1 MKILNKN
8 KKKKGFTLI
17 ELIAVVAIIGILAA
31 LLVPKIT
38 GYMNEA
44 KKTKVID
51 QCRKITQAAET
62 YEMRKSVDID
72 EANSTVNGLITG
84 TGASIASPASHTYD
98 KKYFLQYLDGD
109 AASTTT
115 YADTVP
121 QLNNTAGQALTL
133 KECKEIVEGTLDFEV
148 NTDGSFKA
156 TV

>member
-62 YEMRKSVDID
+62 YEMRKSVDISD
-72 EANSTVNGLITG
+72 TATVDALITG
-84 TGASIASPASHTYD
+84 TPSPVNGYNA
-98 KKYFLQYLDGD
+98 KYFLQYLDGD
-109 AASTTT
+109 ADSTTT
-115 YADTVP
+115 YTDTVP
-121 QLNNTAGQALTL
+121 QLNNDDGKGLTL
-133 KECKEIVEGTLDFEV
+133 KQCQDIVEGTLDFKV
-148 NTDGSFKA
+148 NTDGSFKE

>member
-62 YEMRKSVDID
+62 YEMRKSVDIAD
-72 EANSTVNGLITG
+72 TSTVDKLITG
-84 TGASIASPASHTYD
+84 GATITSPSSHTYD
-98 KKYFLQYLDGD
+98 KKYFLQYLDGN
-109 AASTTT
+109 ATSTTT
-115 YADTVP
+115 YTDTVP
-121 QLNNTAGQALTL
+121 QLNNTAGKGLTL
-133 KECKEIVEGTLDFEV
+133 KQCKDIVEGTLDFNV

>member
-62 YEMRKSVDID
+62 YEMRKSVDIAD
-72 EANSTVNGLITG
+72 SATVDGLITG
-84 TGASIASPASHTYD
+84 TPVPVTGYNA
-98 KKYFLQYLDGD
+98 KYFLQYLDGD
-109 AASTTT
+109 ADSTTT
-115 YADTVP
+115 YTDTVP
-121 QLNNTAGQALTL
+121 QLNNTEGKGLTL
-133 KECKEIVEGTLDFEV
+133 KQCKEIVEGTLDFKV
-148 NTDGSFKA
+148 NTDGSFKE

>member
-1 MKILNKN
+1 MKILHKN

-62 YEMRKSVDID
+62 YEMRKSVDISD
-72 EANSTVNGLITG
+72 TATVDALITG
-84 TGASIASPASHTYD
+84 TPAPVTGYNA
-98 KKYFLQYLDGD
+98 KYFLQYLDGD
-109 AASTTT
+109 ADSTTT
-115 YADTVP
+115 YTDTVP
-121 QLNNTAGQALTL
+121 QLNNDAGKGLTL
-133 KECKEIVEGTLDFEV
+133 KQCQDIVEGTLDFKV
-148 NTDGSFKA
+148 NTDGSCKE

>member
-51 QCRKITQAAET
+51 QARKITQAAET
-62 YEMRKSVDID
+62 YEMRKSVEINDV
-72 EANSTVNGLITG
+72 NSTVDELISG
-84 TGASIASPASHTYD
+84 GAEIKSPATHTYD
-98 KKYFLQYLDGD
+98 EKYFLQYLDGD
-109 AASTTT
+109 ASSTTT
-115 YADTVP
+115 YTDTVP
-121 QLNNTAGQALTL
+121 QLANTEGKGLTL
-133 KECKEIVEGTLDFEV
+133 KQCKDIVEGTLDFKV
-148 NTDGSFKA
+148 NTDGSFKE

>member
-51 QCRKITQAAET
+51 QARKVVMAVDTYQMRRDTTFTGTTVSDVLSNTSTKEYLGGSSVTLANTLPNLTDTMTVADCRAIVENNNDFTLDSNDKYSA
-62 YEMRKSVDID
+62 
-72 EANSTVNGLITG
+72 LIT
-84 TGASIASPASHTYD
+84 P
-98 KKYFLQYLDGD
+98 
-109 AASTTT
+109 
-115 YADTVP
+115 
-121 QLNNTAGQALTL
+121 
-133 KECKEIVEGTLDFEV
+133 
-148 NTDGSFKA
+148 
-156 TV
+156 

>member
-51 QCRKITQAAET
+51 QCRKITQASET

-72 EANSTVNGLITG
+72 DDNSTVDELITG
-84 TGASIASPASHTYD
+84 TGVSITSPTTHTYD
-98 KKYFLQYLDGD
+98 QKYFLQYLDGD

-115 YADTVP
+115 YTDTVP
-121 QLNNTAGQALTL
+121 QLANTEGKALTL
-133 KECKEIVEGTLDFEV
+133 KQCKEIVEGTLDFKV
-148 NTDGSFKA
+148 NTDGSFKE